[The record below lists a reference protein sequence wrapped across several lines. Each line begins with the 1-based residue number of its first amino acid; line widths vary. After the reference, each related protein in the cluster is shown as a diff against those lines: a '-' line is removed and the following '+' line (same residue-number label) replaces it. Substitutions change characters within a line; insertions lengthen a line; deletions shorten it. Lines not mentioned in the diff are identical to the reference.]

1 MRVTLIYT
9 TKALCILIIE
19 WKKGFGGA
27 LRLLHQSDA
36 PANMLTDVDTI
47 TLQGLY
53 IARTY
58 RDGIS
63 GLSGFRSLE
72 TVWSEDLSPSGNPIH
87 LENDSTNSTDEVD
100 DRHAPIQMEAE

>member
-1 MRVTLIYT
+1 M
-9 TKALCILIIE
+9 
-19 WKKGFGGA
+19 
-27 LRLLHQSDA
+27 RLLQQSDA
-36 PANMLTDVDTI
+36 PANMLTDLDTI

-72 TVWSEDLSPSGNPIH
+72 TVWSEDLSPSGNPI
-87 LENDSTNSTDEVD
+87 NDSTSSTDEVD
-100 DRHAPIQMEAE
+100 DRHAPIQMEAEQSE

>member
-27 LRLLHQSDA
+27 LRLLQQSDA
-36 PANMLTDVDTI
+36 PANMLTDVDI

-53 IARTY
+53 ISRTY

-72 TVWSEDLSPSGNPIH
+72 TVGVRIYPH
-87 LENDSTNSTDEVD
+87 LATPLTIAQVPPM
-100 DRHAPIQMEAE
+100 RWTTGTPIQMEAEQSE